1 MTDITG
7 FGAREYFASHNPRQC
22 RRMRRRR
29 EMTPHQRALFEE
41 GMDLLRRG
49 VPIEAVEARISKEAA
64 R

>member
-29 EMTPHQRALFEE
+29 QMTSRQRALFED
-41 GMDLLRRG
+41 GSDLLRRG
-49 VPIEAVEARISKEAA
+49 VPIETVEAMIRREAA